1 MKKVK
6 RISKKRLILVLI
18 LACGLFLGLTFRTGY
33 LQIVKG
39 EWLSTKASEQQTR
52 EIPIEPKRGTIYDRN
67 MKEVAVSVTKYT
79 VWCKPVEV
87 EDKKVAAQTI
97 AKILDKE
104 YDDVYELVNKKNMA
118 LVKIQRWIDDDTAT
132 KIREANIGGIWVAED
147 NQRYYPYGNFASYV
161 IGHTS
166 NDSQGIA
173 GVEMKYDK
181 QLQGVEGKL
190 IIGTDAS
197 GREIPQGTE
206 KYYEPVQGNGLVLTI
221 DEVIQHYTEKAVQKA
236 YELNN
241 AKRVSVVAM
250 DPKTGDILAMSSK
263 PDYDPNDSRT
273 PIYPYYEDLLDE
285 YSDSDKI
292 KGYYQMW
299 RNPLVSD
306 TYEPGSTFKLI
317 TSAAGLE
324 ENVVKKDDKFVC
336 TGSVNVGGRT
346 IKCWRHYNPHGDET
360 FAQGVQNSCNPVFI
374 AVGERL
380 GVSKLYDYIEGFGI
394 MDKTGIDLP
403 GEAKGIL
410 YNEKNVGPV
419 ELATIS
425 FGQSI
430 SVTPI
435 QLITAISSIAND
447 GKLMQPRVVK
457 AYTDNQGNITEEI
470 KPKVVRQVI
479 SEETADELM
488 TIAQSV
494 VSEGGGK
501 SAYIPGYRVAGK
513 TGTAQK
519 VIDGVYAQGKYI
531 CSFIGIAP
539 ADDPQIVVLAIVDEP
554 TGVSA
559 FGSTT
564 AGPVVKEILQDS
576 LKYLG
581 VEPIYTDEEKA
592 ELEKNQVEV
601 PDVRNLAI
609 EDATKVLEEA
619 KFHVDIDVDTE
630 IKEGTKIVDM
640 FPKPGA
646 KVAEGSTIIL
656 YYDNLN

>member
-6 RISKKRLILVLI
+6 RVSKKRLVLVLI

-39 EWLSTKASEQQTR
+39 DWLSTEALDQQTR

-87 EDKKVAAQTI
+87 KDKEVAAKEV
-97 AKILDKE
+97 AKILGKE
-104 YDDVYELVNKKNMA
+104 YEDVYKSVSKKNMA
-118 LVKIQRWIDDDTAT
+118 LVKIQRWIDDDKAT
-132 KIREANIGGIWVAED
+132 QIREAKIPGIWVAED
-147 NQRYYPYGNFASYV
+147 NQRSYPYGNFAPYV
-161 IGHTS
+161 IGHTT

-181 QLQGVEGKL
+181 KLKGTAGKL

-206 KYYEPVQGNGLVLTI
+206 KYFEPVQGNGVVLTI
-221 DEVIQHYTEKAVQKA
+221 DEVIQHYVEKAAQKG

-241 AKRVSVVAM
+241 AKRVSILAM
-250 DPKTGDILAMSSK
+250 DPKTGDVLAMASK

-273 PIYPYYEDLLDE
+273 PIYPYYQDELDK
-285 YSDSDKI
+285 YSEKDKL

-306 TYEPGSTFKLI
+306 TYEPGSTFKLV
-317 TSAAGLE
+317 TSVAGLE
-324 ENVVKKDDKFVC
+324 EGVVKESDKFVC
-336 TGSVNVGGRT
+336 TGHVTVGKRNL
-346 IKCWRHYNPHGDET
+346 KCWRSYNPHGEQT
-360 FAQGVQNSCNPVFI
+360 FVQGVQNSCNPVFVD
-374 AVGERL
+374 VGQRL
-380 GVSKLYDYIEGFGI
+380 GVDKMYNYIEGFGF

-403 GEAKGIL
+403 GEAKGIT
-410 YNEKNVGPV
+410 YNKKNVGPV
-419 ELATIS
+419 ELATMS

-430 SVTPI
+430 SVTPV
-435 QLITAISSIAND
+435 QLVTAISAMAND

-457 AYTDNQGNITEEI
+457 AYTDNKGNITETIE
-470 KPKVVRQVI
+470 PKVVRQVI
-479 SEETADELM
+479 SEETSDRIM
-488 TIAQSV
+488 KIAESV
-494 VSEGGGK
+494 VSQGSGK
-501 SAYIPGYRVAGK
+501 AAYLPGYRVGGK

-531 CSFIGIAP
+531 CSFMGIAP
-539 ADDPQIVVLAIVDEP
+539 TDDPQIVVLAIVDEP
-554 TGVSA
+554 NGPNGA

-564 AGPVVKEILQDS
+564 AGPIVKEVLQDS

-581 VEPIYTDEEKA
+581 VKPIYTEEEKA
-592 ELEKNQVEV
+592 KFEKPKVVV

-619 KFHVDIDVDTE
+619 NLHANLDTDIE
-630 IKEGTKIVDM
+630 IEKGTKITDM
-640 FPKPGA
+640 FPAPGV
-646 KVAEGSTIIL
+646 KVAEGSTIMI
-656 YYDNLN
+656 YFNN